1 MSEEGSPDGK
11 RRKKRRRS
19 SKSYK
24 PMRESVII
32 FTMFI
37 TLTGVIVVCLWV
49 IIPNALRYLR
59 HSLGW

>member
-1 MSEEGSPDGK
+1 
-11 RRKKRRRS
+11 
-19 SKSYK
+19 
-24 PMRESVII
+24 MRESVII